1 MSKYHHLLFDLD
13 HTLWDYDRNVQE
25 SLSELFEIYLLK
37 DLGVLTFDAFYEAF
51 NTVNA
56 DLWNS
61 YNTGKI
67 DRTILRKERFRK
79 IFEYLGADGL
89 AVPKEME
96 DDFMQ
101 RTSSKPHLFPHS
113 KETLAYLQSNYQLH
127 IISNGFDESQ
137 AMKMASSGLTS
148 FFKLI
153 ITSET
158 TNYRKPDK
166 RIFEYVLDKL
176 EVEPSVCLMIGDN
189 PDTDILGAK
198 DANIDQVLFNPLS
211 LPHPIKP
218 TYTIG
223 CLSELRRFL

>member
-1 MSKYHHLLFDLD
+1 MIKYRHLLFDLD
-13 HTLWDYDRNVQE
+13 HTLWDYERNVQE
-25 SLSELFEIYLLK
+25 SLNELFEIYLLK
-37 DLGVLTFDAFYEAF
+37 DLGVSTFDAFYEAF

-56 DLWNS
+56 ELWNS

-67 DRTILRKERFRK
+67 DRVILRKERFKR
-79 IFEYLGADGL
+79 IFEHLGADGL
-89 AVPKEME
+89 AVPTEME
-96 DDFMQ
+96 GDFMQ

-113 KETLAYLQSNYQLH
+113 KETLAYLQNNYELH

-158 TNYRKPDK
+158 TSYRKPDK
-166 RIFEYVLDKL
+166 RIFEYALDKL
-176 EVEPSVCLMIGDN
+176 ETEPNVCLVIGDN

-198 DANIDQVLFNPLS
+198 DANIDQVLFNPLNLS
-211 LPHPIKP
+211 YPIKP

-223 CLSELRRFL
+223 CLSELRSFL